1 MDDAQCAHA
10 RLPLQA
16 PLDLANNR
24 IATLEA
30 RVLAMEALEAPRV
43 AHIRALTRRVNSF
56 EQQQNTREARA
67 RFQSIMDH
75 GSARYMALVSR
86 NADPPNIRLTGSCL
100 IRFAMEAVAHMR
112 STYTW
117 REGHA
122 FTQAAIVEWSMEFL
136 GSSNRDLFDDV
147 TLTAIRAATR
157 QTVNA
162 LGPLHPAAP

>member
-1 MDDAQCAHA
+1 MDDAQRAHA
-10 RLPLQA
+10 RIPLQA
-16 PLDLANNR
+16 SLDLANNR
-24 IATLEA
+24 IATLQA
-30 RVLAMEALEAPRV
+30 RVVAMEALEGPRV
-43 AHIRALTRRVNSF
+43 AHIRRLTHRVNSF
-56 EQQQNTREARA
+56 EQQKTIREARA
-67 RFQSIMDH
+67 RLQSIMDH
-75 GSARYMALVSR
+75 GSAHYMALVSH
-86 NADPPNIRLTGSCL
+86 NADPPNIRLTGSHL
-100 IRFAMEAVAHMR
+100 VHFAMEAVTHMR

-147 TLTAIRAATR
+147 TLTAIHAATR